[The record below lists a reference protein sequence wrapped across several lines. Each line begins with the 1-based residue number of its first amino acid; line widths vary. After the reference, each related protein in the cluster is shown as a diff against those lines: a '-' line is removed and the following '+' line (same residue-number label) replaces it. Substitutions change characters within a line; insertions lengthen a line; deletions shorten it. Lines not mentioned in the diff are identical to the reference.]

1 MPTLILME
9 FKKLK
14 RSKILYIVTCTMF
27 LFYLCAAAQG
37 IKSGYSANRLL
48 SEMLA
53 YATYLI
59 VPALFSLLGSYML
72 SREYQDDTM
81 KNNRIIPVDTEKM
94 NYAKLIACLIIGIIM
109 FIALFIFTIVSIL
122 FIHADQITLN
132 LFLMFLK
139 IYLLHAIGCFIASLP
154 IIVIMSMI
162 KNGCWISVVFAEIY
176 SFAGLVVASSQF
188 RTIYPVN
195 AAFGFSGANNTT
207 ITEFIT
213 CCFSLLLSVVLAWL
227 IIKIEKN
234 IGGSNEK

>member
-1 MPTLILME
+1 MFTLILME

-14 RSKILYIVTCTMF
+14 RSKILYIVICTML

-37 IKSGYSANRLL
+37 IKSAYSANRLL
-48 SEMLA
+48 SETLM

-81 KNNRIIPVDTEKM
+81 KNNMIVPVDVDRLT
-94 NYAKLIACLIIGIIM
+94 YAKLITCMLIGIIM
-109 FIALFIFTIVSIL
+109 FAFLFIFTMLSIW
-122 FIHADQITLN
+122 IMHAEQITLD
-132 LFLMFLK
+132 LFLMYLK
-139 IYLLHAIGCFIASLP
+139 VYLLHAIGCFIATLP
-154 IIVIMSMI
+154 IIVVMPII

-176 SFAGLVVASSQF
+176 SFAGLIVASSKYF
-188 RTIYPVN
+188 AIYPIT

-213 CCFSLLLSVVLAWL
+213 CCFSMLLSVIIALT
-227 IIKIEKN
+227 IIKLEKS
-234 IGGSNEK
+234 IRRKQ